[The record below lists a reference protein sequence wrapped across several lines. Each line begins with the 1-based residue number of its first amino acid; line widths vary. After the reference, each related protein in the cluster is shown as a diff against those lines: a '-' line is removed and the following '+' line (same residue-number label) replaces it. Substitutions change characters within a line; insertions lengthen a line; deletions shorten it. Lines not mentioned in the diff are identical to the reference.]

1 VNPEYPNVTFLPPE
15 LYMNQRQE
23 KELIVHILKGHQDK
37 YALIVE
43 KYKGPVFNLI
53 CRMTGN
59 YQDTEDLAQET
70 FVRAYES
77 LWRFNTKKRL
87 FPWLCAIGLNL
98 TRNHLKKK
106 GRDFTAPNQEAIASD
121 RDNPE
126 ELIVRQQEADRLAQ
140 CLGKLPIR
148 LREAVV
154 LRYYQDLSF
163 EEVSEILEISLSAA
177 KMRVYRGLEKLRE
190 LMAP

>member
-1 VNPEYPNVTFLPPE
+1 
-15 LYMNQRQE
+15 MNQRQE
-23 KELIVHILKGHQDK
+23 KTIIEHILKGYHDQ
-37 YALIVE
+37 YTLIVE

-59 YQDTEDLAQET
+59 YQDAEDLAQET
-70 FVRAYES
+70 FVRTYES
-77 LWRFNTKKRL
+77 LWRFNTKKR
-87 FPWLCAIGLNL
+87 FFTWLCAIALNL
-98 TRNHLKKK
+98 TRNYLKKK
-106 GRDFTAPNQEAIASD
+106 TFFAVSEPETLASD
-121 RDNPE
+121 TNNPE
-126 ELIVRQQEADRLAQ
+126 QILVRQQEADWLAQ

-148 LREAVV
+148 LRAAVV

-163 EEVSEILEISLSAA
+163 EEVSEILGISLSAA

>member
-1 VNPEYPNVTFLPPE
+1 MNPEYPNVTFLPPE

-59 YQDTEDLAQET
+59 YQDAEDLAQET

-77 LWRFNTKKRL
+77 LWRFNTKKRF

-98 TRNHLKKK
+98 TRNYLKKK
-106 GRDFTAPNQEAIASD
+106 TVFAVSEPETLASD
-121 RDNPE
+121 TNNPE
-126 ELIVRQQEADRLAQ
+126 QILVRQQEADRLAQ

-163 EEVSEILEISLSAA
+163 EEVSEILGISLSAA